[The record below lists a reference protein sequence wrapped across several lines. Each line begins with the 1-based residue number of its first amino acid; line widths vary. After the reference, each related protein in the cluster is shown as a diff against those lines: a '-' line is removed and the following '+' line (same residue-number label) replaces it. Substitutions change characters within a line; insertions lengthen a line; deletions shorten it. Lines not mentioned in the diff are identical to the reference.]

1 MKIKSPAKWLDLK
14 EYTEINHI
22 QFLLQCIQE
31 ADIEDGEE
39 SMDEYYERS
48 ETDKAEAEL
57 FKLYKVHERSNS
69 DSLAYQ
75 IDFLR
80 ASNNAIEY
88 WLELTKKDSAK
99 HSSTKG
105 MGSIVFNA
113 AMESARWLG
122 INCKTWYFTINRGR
136 LQDIHRAIEKIAL
149 VDGRLKGRE
158 PEFLN
163 ELANIW
169 NLQTKKYE
177 AVEYMSPAERKSD
190 TVKKKK
196 TIRKKK
202 EKERTKKKSKKK
214 LEGPSIG
221 SVSDNNFN
229 FKKGDPIILCLG
241 TLDNPCRKMRPASI
255 RFGCPDR
262 CGGNSFTEKTY
273 VDDKWAKENGYR

>member
-22 QFLLQCIQE
+22 QFLLRCIQE

-39 SMDEYYERS
+39 SMDEYYESS
-48 ETDKAEAEL
+48 EADKTEAEL

-69 DSLAYQ
+69 DALAYQ

-99 HSSTKG
+99 RSSTKG

-158 PEFLN
+158 SEFLN

-202 EKERTKKKSKKK
+202 EKEERDEKNSNNSGTSGFGGKKCPKC
-214 LEGPSIG
+214 G
-221 SVSDNNFN
+221 SEMEPYMLM
-229 FKKGDPIILCLG
+229 GG
-241 TLDNPCRKMRPASI
+241 ASI
-255 RFGCPDR
+255 TVGGPDSGKR
-262 CGGNSFTEKTY
+262 SNVGYEEGHECTNCGYEEI
-273 VDDKWAKENGYR
+273 D